1 MTNSEKVIYDYV
13 WLKIVQTTSLA
24 SKPGPKPGWKIEAKQ
39 YHINANGKNIAD
51 IQQSNI
57 PDIVQAIEHV
67 ISSAKTQ
74 GVQEYKASQPKPK
87 HVVADKIT
95 DELPRF

>member
-1 MTNSEKVIYDYV
+1 MTSNEKVIYDYG
-13 WLKIVQTTSLA
+13 WLKIVQTTSLVNKQG
-24 SKPGPKPGWKIEAKQ
+24 SQSGWKVESKQ
-39 YHINANGKNIAD
+39 YHITANGKKIAD
-51 IQQSNI
+51 IQQDNI
-57 PDIVQAIEHV
+57 SDIVQSIEHV